1 MKKGVV
7 FMNVIYAYRKKD
19 NKQIVYVGQTI
30 DLETRNKQHLFY
42 DPFNINNKEY
52 EYPLSR
58 GIRKYGQ
65 DYYELIIL
73 EKNVPLNQLNER
85 EKYWIKYYNTY
96 WKGYNQTTGG
106 ANPTK
111 PIYSDDVIQL
121 TISLL
126 KDENFS
132 FNDIKDKTG
141 LSLTHIY
148 NINIGARRQQPNIV
162 YPIRPS
168 NTKGTQGLKFN
179 PSEIEIIHKEILNS
193 NKSFKELG
201 QQFDCSPSTISDINA
216 GRTKRYRLNQYNYP
230 LRKHPHSIAKKNYWE
245 NKKACID
252 YPE

>member
-1 MKKGVV
+1 
-7 FMNVIYAYRKKD
+7 MNVIYAYRKKD
-19 NKQIVYVGQTI
+19 NKQIVYVGQTT
-30 DLETRNKQHLFY
+30 DLATRNKQHLFY

-73 EKNVPLNQLNER
+73 EDNIPLSQLNER

-96 WKGYNQTTGG
+96 WEGYNQTIGG
-106 ANPTK
+106 SNPTK
-111 PIYSDDVIQL
+111 PIYSDDIIQL
-121 TISLL
+121 TIQLL

-132 FNDIKDKTG
+132 FNDIKEKTG
-141 LSLTHIY
+141 LSLTHIH
-148 NINIGARRQQPNIV
+148 NMNKGIRRQQSDII

-179 PSEIEIIHKEILNS
+179 SSEIEIIHQEILNS
-193 NKSFKELG
+193 NKNFKELG
-201 QQFDCSPSTISDINA
+201 QQFNCSPSTISDINA
-216 GRTKRYRLNQYNYP
+216 GKTKKYRLEQYNYP
-230 LRKHPHSIAKKNYWE
+230 LRKHPHSTPKKQYWE

>member
-1 MKKGVV
+1 
-7 FMNVIYAYRKKD
+7 MNVIYAYRKKD
-19 NKQIVYVGQTI
+19 SKQIVYVGQTT
-30 DLETRNKQHLFY
+30 DLATRNKQHLFY

-73 EKNVPLNQLNER
+73 EDNIPLSQLNER

-96 WKGYNQTTGG
+96 WKGYNQTVGG
-106 ANPTK
+106 SNPTK
-111 PIYSDDVIQL
+111 PIYSDDIIQLVIQ
-121 TISLL
+121 LL

-132 FNDIKDKTG
+132 FNDIKEKTG

-148 NINIGARRQQPNIV
+148 NINKGTRRQQPNMV

-179 PSEIEIIHKEILNS
+179 PSEIEIIHQEILNS
-193 NKSFKELG
+193 NKNFKELG
-201 QQFDCSPSTISDINA
+201 QQFNCSPATISDINA
-216 GRTKRYRLNQYNYP
+216 GKTKRYRLEQYNYP
-230 LRKHPHSIAKKNYWE
+230 LRKNPHSTAKKQYWK